1 MRDGLVSCYRSGN
14 GEAEKDVSFEKNDIY
29 HVTLCMLLQVTGICP
44 GRLDISLKRSFTSNG
59 Q

>member
-14 GEAEKDVSFEKNDIY
+14 GGAEQDLSYEKNDIY
-29 HVTLCMLLQVTGICP
+29 HVTLCMLLHVTGISLA
-44 GRLDISLKRSFTSNG
+44 RLDISLKRTFTSNG